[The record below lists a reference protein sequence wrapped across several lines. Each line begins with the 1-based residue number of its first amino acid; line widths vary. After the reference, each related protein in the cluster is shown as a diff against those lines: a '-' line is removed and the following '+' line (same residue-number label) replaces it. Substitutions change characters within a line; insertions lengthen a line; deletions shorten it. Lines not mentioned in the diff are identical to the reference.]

1 MDFGMARHLKTT
13 VHIPDALLSEARR
26 LAQQEGT
33 TLKAL
38 IQEGLQRVLADRQD
52 RPTYKL
58 ADGSFGGQGL
68 QPEFAGAGWKKIRA
82 AIYGEPVA

>member
-1 MDFGMARHLKTT
+1 MKTT
-13 VHIPDALLSEARR
+13 VHIPDPLLSKAQKLAR
-26 LAQQEGT
+26 QEGT

-52 RPTYKL
+52 RPTFKL

-68 QPEFAGAGWKKIRA
+68 QPEFAEAGWEKIRA
-82 AIYGEPVA
+82 AIYAEPEA